1 MQVKNMP
8 IMNGDN
14 NDKQPRRQ
22 NTWERLKSQSFYQ
35 AMVWPGIIFMII
47 FNFIPLYGIIIA
59 FKDYSVLDTISNAEW
74 VGLQYFREFFSDS
87 MFWTVMKN
95 TLGISFF
102 KLIIGFPAA
111 IIVAVLINE
120 IVNVRLKKLVQTISY
135 LPHFLSWV
143 ILGGMFISWLSD
155 TGLVN
160 NVLIDFG
167 AIQQPIRFLTDPNK
181 YWAIAVIS
189 DIWKEVGW
197 NTILYIAAMTG
208 INPAL
213 YEAAKIDG
221 ASKIKQIIH
230 VTIPSIRHII
240 ALTFVLSV
248 GGLLGSNLDQ
258 TLVLQNPVNY
268 QTSEVINSFVY
279 KMGIQ
284 QGDFSY
290 ATAIGLFVSVIS
302 LILVVGSH
310 LFTKKISDQSVF

>member
-1 MQVKNMP
+1 
-8 IMNGDN
+8 
-14 NDKQPRRQ
+14 
-22 NTWERLKSQSFYQ
+22 
-35 AMVWPGIIFMII
+35 MVWPGVIFMII

-59 FKDYSVLDTISNAEW
+59 FKDYSVLDTIANAEW

-87 MFWTVMKN
+87 MFWTVIKN
-95 TLGISFF
+95 TLGISFL
-102 KLIIGFPAA
+102 KLLFGFPAA
-111 IIVAVLINE
+111 ILLAILINE
-120 IVNVRLKKLVQTISY
+120 IVNVRLKKIVQTVSY

-143 ILGGMFISWLSD
+143 ILGGMFISWLSE
-155 TGLVN
+155 TGLIN
-160 NVLIDFG
+160 NILID
-167 AIQQPIRFLTDPNK
+167 ANLIEKPIRFLTDPNK
-181 YWAIAVIS
+181 YWGIAVIS

-221 ASKIKQIIH
+221 ASKLKQIIH

-310 LFTKKISDQSVF
+310 LLTKKISDTSVF

>member
-1 MQVKNMP
+1 MKEKNRQM
-8 IMNGDN
+8 MDGNQN
-14 NDKQPRRQ
+14 HKKQ
-22 NTWERLKSQSFYQ
+22 NIFEKLKSQSFYQ

-221 ASKIKQIIH
+221 ASKIKQIMH

-310 LFTKKISDQSVF
+310 LLTKKISDQSVF

>member
-1 MQVKNMP
+1 MGNKVTKTSRP
-8 IMNGDN
+8 
-14 NDKQPRRQ
+14 PRKKMGF
-22 NTWERLKSQSFYQ
+22 WARLRSQSFFQ
-35 AMVWPGIIFMII
+35 AMVWPGVLLMIV

-59 FKDYSVLDTISNAEW
+59 FKDYSVLDTISNAPW
-74 VGLQYFREFFSDS
+74 VGTQYFQEFFSDS
-87 MFWTVMKN
+87 MFWTVLKN
-95 TLGISFF
+95 TLGISFL
-102 KLIIGFPAA
+102 KLLIGFPAA
-111 IIVAVLINE
+111 ILLAVLINE
-120 IVNVRLKKLVQTISY
+120 IVNVRLKKVVQTVSY

-143 ILGGMFISWLSD
+143 ILGGMFITWLSD

-160 NVLIDFG
+160 NILMDFG
-167 AIQQPIRFLTDPNK
+167 MIKEPIRFLTDPDK
-181 YWAIAVIS
+181 YWAIAVLS

-213 YEAAKIDG
+213 YEAARMDG
-221 ASKIKQIIH
+221 ASKWHQVWNI
-230 VTIPSIRHII
+230 TLPSIRHII

-279 KMGIQ
+279 KMGIR

-290 ATAIGLFVSVIS
+290 ATAVGLFVSVIS

-310 LFTKKISDQSVF
+310 FFTKRISDESVF

>member
-1 MQVKNMP
+1 MQSTHKT
-8 IMNGDN
+8 
-14 NDKQPRRQ
+14 KKKSKSRQ
-22 NTWERLKSQSFYQ
+22 TFWQKLKAQSFHQ
-35 AMVWPGIIFMII
+35 FMVWPGVILMII
-47 FNFIPLYGIIIA
+47 FNFIPMYGIVIA
-59 FKDYSVLDTISNAEW
+59 FKDYSVLDSIANAEW
-74 VGLQYFREFFSDS
+74 VGLEYFREFFSDS
-87 MFWTVMKN
+87 MFWVVMKN

-102 KLIIGFPAA
+102 KLLIGFPAA
-111 IIVAVLINE
+111 IIIAVLINE
-120 IVNVRLKKLVQTISY
+120 IVNVRLKKMVQTISY

-143 ILGGMFISWLSD
+143 ILGGMFITWLSD
-155 TGLVN
+155 TGLIN
-160 NVLIDFG
+160 NLLTDFG
-167 AIQQPIRFLTDPNK
+167 WIDQPIRFLTDPKK

-213 YEAAKIDG
+213 YEAAKLDG
-221 ASKIKQIIH
+221 ASKIKQIVHI
-230 VTIPSIRHII
+230 TIPSIRHII

-268 QTSEVINSFVY
+268 RSSEVINSFVY

-290 ATAIGLFVSVIS
+290 ATAVGLFVSVIS
-302 LILVVGSH
+302 LILVITSH
-310 LFTKKISDQSVF
+310 YLTKKISDESVF

>member
-1 MQVKNMP
+1 M
-8 IMNGDN
+8 
-14 NDKQPRRQ
+14 
-22 NTWERLKSQSFYQ
+22 
-35 AMVWPGIIFMII
+35 
-47 FNFIPLYGIIIA
+47 
-59 FKDYSVLDTISNAEW
+59 DTIANSEW
-74 VGLQYFREFFSDS
+74 VGLEYFKEFFADS
-87 MFWTVMKN
+87 IFWTVMKN

-102 KLIIGFPAA
+102 KLLIGFPAA
-111 IIVAVLINE
+111 IILAVLINE
-120 IVNVRLKKLVQTISY
+120 IVSVRLKKVVQTISY

-143 ILGGMFISWLSD
+143 ILGGMFITWLSD

-160 NVLIDFG
+160 NLMIDFG
-167 AIQQPIRFLTDPNK
+167 LIHMPIRFLTDPDK

-213 YEAAKIDG
+213 YEAARMDG
-221 ASKIKQIIH
+221 ASKIQQIINI
-230 VTIPSIRHII
+230 TIPSIRHII

-258 TLVLQNPVNY
+258 TLVLQNSVNY
-268 QTSEVINSFVY
+268 QAREVINSFVY
-279 KMGIQ
+279 KMGIR

-290 ATAIGLFVSVIS
+290 ATAIGLFVSVVS

-310 LFTKKISDQSVF
+310 LLTKKISDESVF

>member
-1 MQVKNMP
+1 METKAMMGERKP
-8 IMNGDN
+8 R
-14 NDKQPRRQ
+14 KQ
-22 NTWERLKSQSFYQ
+22 NFLGRLKAQSFYQ
-35 AMVWPGIIFMII
+35 AMVWPGIILMTI

-59 FKDYSVLDTISNAEW
+59 FKDYSVLDTIANAEW
-74 VGLQYFREFFSDS
+74 VGTQYFQEFFSDR
-87 MFWTVMKN
+87 MFWTVMTN

-102 KLIIGFPAA
+102 KLLIGFPAA
-111 IIVAVLINE
+111 IGLAILINE
-120 IVNVRLKKLVQTISY
+120 IVHVRLKKVVQTVSY

-143 ILGGMFISWLSD
+143 ILGGMFITWLSD

-160 NVLIDFG
+160 NMLLGAGLID
-167 AIQQPIRFLTDPNK
+167 QPIRFLTDPDK

-213 YEAAKIDG
+213 YEAARMDG
-221 ASKIKQIIH
+221 ASKFQQITRI
-230 VTIPSIRHII
+230 TIPSIRHII

-268 QTSEVINSFVY
+268 QSSEVINSFVY

-290 ATAIGLFVSVIS
+290 ATAVGLFVSVIS

-310 LFTKKISDQSVF
+310 LLTKKISDESVF

>member
-1 MQVKNMP
+1 MTNEKLP
-8 IMNGDN
+8 KKTKLS
-14 NDKQPRRQ
+14 DKF
-22 NTWERLKSQSFYQ
+22 KAQSFYQ
-35 AMVWPGIIFMII
+35 AMVWPGVIFMIV

-59 FKDYSVLDTISNAEW
+59 FKDYSVLDTIANAEW

-87 MFWTVMKN
+87 MFWTVIKN

-102 KLIIGFPAA
+102 KLLFGFPAA
-111 IIVAVLINE
+111 ILLAILINE
-120 IVNVRLKKLVQTISY
+120 IVNVRLKKIVQTVSY

-143 ILGGMFISWLSD
+143 ILGGMFISWLSE
-155 TGLVN
+155 TGLIN
-160 NVLIDFG
+160 NLLLDSNLIKE
-167 AIQQPIRFLTDPNK
+167 PIRFLTDPSK

-221 ASKIKQIIH
+221 ASKWKQIIH

-310 LFTKKISDQSVF
+310 LLTKKISDTSVF

>member
-1 MQVKNMP
+1 MAKEKLQNSEKRKTKLS
-8 IMNGDN
+8 
-14 NDKQPRRQ
+14 DKF
-22 NTWERLKSQSFYQ
+22 KAQSFYQ
-35 AMVWPGIIFMII
+35 AMVWPGVIFMII

-59 FKDYSVLDTISNAEW
+59 FKDYSVLDTIANAEW

-87 MFWTVMKN
+87 MFWTVIKN
-95 TLGISFF
+95 TLGISFL
-102 KLIIGFPAA
+102 KLLFGFPAA
-111 IIVAVLINE
+111 ILLAILINE
-120 IVNVRLKKLVQTISY
+120 IVNVRLKKIVQTVSY

-143 ILGGMFISWLSD
+143 ILGGMFISWLSE
-155 TGLVN
+155 TGLIN
-160 NVLIDFG
+160 NLLID
-167 AIQQPIRFLTDPNK
+167 ANLIEKPIRFLTDPNK
-181 YWAIAVIS
+181 YWGIAVIS

-221 ASKIKQIIH
+221 ASKLKQIIH

-310 LFTKKISDQSVF
+310 LLTKKISDTSVF

>member
-1 MQVKNMP
+1 METQEIISV
-8 IMNGDN
+8 N
-14 NDKQPRRQ
+14 NKKKSKF
-22 NTWERLKSQSFYQ
+22 LKKLKAQSFYQ
-35 AMVWPGIIFMII
+35 VMVWPGIILMVI

-74 VGLQYFREFFSDS
+74 VGTQYFQEFFSDS
-87 MFWTVMKN
+87 MFWTVMSN
-95 TLGISFF
+95 TIGISFF
-102 KLIIGFPAA
+102 KLLIGFPSA
-111 IIVAVLINE
+111 IILAVLINE
-120 IVNVRLKKLVQTISY
+120 IVNKKLKKLVQTISY

-143 ILGGMFISWLSD
+143 ILGGMFITWLSD

-160 NVLIDFG
+160 NILLGSGMID
-167 AIQQPIRFLTDPNK
+167 QPIRFLTDPDK

-208 INPAL
+208 INPSL
-213 YEAAKIDG
+213 YEAARMDG
-221 ASKIKQIIH
+221 ATKFQQITRI
-230 VTIPSIRHII
+230 TIPSIRHII

-268 QTSEVINSFVY
+268 QASEVINSFVY
-279 KMGIQ
+279 RMGIQ

-290 ATAIGLFVSVIS
+290 ATAVGLFVSVIS
-302 LILVVGSH
+302 LLLVVGSH
-310 LFTKKISDQSVF
+310 LLTKKISDESVF